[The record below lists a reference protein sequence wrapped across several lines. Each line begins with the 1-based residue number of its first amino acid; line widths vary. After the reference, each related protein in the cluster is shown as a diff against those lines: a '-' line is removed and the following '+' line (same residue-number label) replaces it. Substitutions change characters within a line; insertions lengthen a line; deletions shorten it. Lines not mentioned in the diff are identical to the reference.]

1 MNKLW
6 LVRIHHRMR
15 SASFVLLFIA
25 SAMHLTDK
33 NPGLLAWGL
42 LAALFLV
49 YPQLQYWRSL
59 RAADS
64 VKTEMDN
71 LLVDAALLGAY
82 MAAMGFA
89 VWLSFSA
96 LLGILTNMATNRGC
110 RGVPAVL
117 LATLAGAGLWI
128 AINGFTFSPQTS
140 WQVMVFCL
148 AGVSYYLVA
157 VGHIGFTRN
166 QHLRQIR
173 KQLQVRKAELIQAN
187 QALNGHLH
195 EIEALH
201 QQLREHA
208 NRDALTAL
216 YNRRYLD
223 ITLERERLSCLRE
236 SRPLALIMMDVDHFK
251 RYNDHYGH
259 QAGDQCLIAVAKLL
273 QTHAKRA
280 NDLVARYGGEE
291 FLLMLPGMDVAS
303 AYVLAQEVCHGIEA
317 LAIAHES
324 SPIGHLTLSIGL
336 AVMTQDDPKD
346 VASLLRAA
354 DEALY
359 LAKRSGRNQVH
370 LAAQTHLPT
379 GAAPQ
384 VTAHLMQLVWHPSY
398 ACGQSDLDAHHTD
411 MFAQI
416 NTLLA
421 AVLCNRPVNEVAAC
435 IDTLIDDVTR
445 HFAEEEK
452 ILQQAGFP
460 AVQAHAEQ
468 HRELLDHA
476 AYLVERF
483 KRHDLDTGELFQFLA
498 TDLVARHMLGAD
510 RAFFSHLNPPQAQPQ
525 T

>member
-1 MNKLW
+1 MNKPW

-15 SASFVLLFIA
+15 SVSFALLFIA
-25 SAMHLTDK
+25 SAMHLAGKT
-33 NPGLLAWGL
+33 PGLLTWGL

-49 YPQLQYWRSL
+49 YPQLQYWRSI
-59 RAADS
+59 RAPDS
-64 VKTEMDN
+64 VKTELDN
-71 LLVDAALLGAY
+71 LIVDAVLLGAY

-96 LLGILTNMATNRGC
+96 LLGILTNMATNKGW
-110 RGVPAVL
+110 RGVPAAL
-117 LATLAGAGLWI
+117 LATLAGAGLWV
-128 AINGFTFSPQTS
+128 AVNGFTFSPQTN
-140 WQVMVFCL
+140 WQVMAFCL

-157 VGHIGFTRN
+157 VGHISFTRN
-166 QHLRQIR
+166 LHLRQVR
-173 KQLQVRKAELIQAN
+173 KQLQARKTELIQAN
-187 QALNGHLH
+187 QALNGHLQ

-223 ITLERERLSCLRE
+223 ITLERERLGCLRE
-236 SRPLALIMMDVDHFK
+236 GRPLALLMMDVDHFK

-280 NDLVARYGGEE
+280 NDLAARYGGEE
-291 FLLMLPGMDVAS
+291 FLLVLPGMDVAS
-303 AYVLAQEVCHGIEA
+303 AQVLAQEVCQGIEA
-317 LAIAHES
+317 LAIAHAP
-324 SPIGHLTLSIGL
+324 SPIGHITLSIGL

-346 VASLLRAA
+346 VGGLLRAA

-359 LAKRSGRNQVH
+359 LAKRSGRNRVQ
-370 LAAQTHLPT
+370 LAAQTHLPA
-379 GAAPQ
+379 GSVPE

-398 ACGQSDLDAHHTD
+398 ACGQANLDEHHRAL
-411 MFAQI
+411 FAQI
-416 NTLLA
+416 NALLA
-421 AVLCNRPVNEVAAC
+421 AVLCNRPTNEIAAC

-445 HFAEEEK
+445 HFAEEEQ

-510 RAFFSHLNPPQAQPQ
+510 RAFFSHMNPPQAQPQ